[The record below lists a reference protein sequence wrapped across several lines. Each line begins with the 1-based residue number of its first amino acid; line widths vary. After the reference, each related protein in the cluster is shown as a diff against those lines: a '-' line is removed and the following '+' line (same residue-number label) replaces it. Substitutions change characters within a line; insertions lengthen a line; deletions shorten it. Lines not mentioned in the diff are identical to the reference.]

1 MIERDWVN
9 LREATR
15 IWKGSNTYAVMRAAA
30 VDQIRVLARPGEPL
44 RFSRADVERLAT
56 ERQGTNPVAASA

>member
-1 MIERDWVN
+1 MREKSWVT

-30 VDQIRVLARPGEPL
+30 VDEVRVLARPGDPL
-44 RFSRADVERLAT
+44 KFNREDVERLAT
-56 ERQGTNPVAASA
+56 ERGTLAATA